1 MTTISIADKNRLTVR
16 GVMDGARYLVKQE
29 RNGWWIEPAP
39 EARRHP
45 REIKDAKKD
54 LAGHLDA
61 LAATASRLNQ
71 PKMKAFRHA
80 GSEILRGYE
89 RRE

>member
-39 EARRHP
+39 EARRRT
-45 REIKDAKKD
+45 REVKGAKKD

-61 LAATASRLNQ
+61 LAA
-71 PKMKAFRHA
+71 
-80 GSEILRGYE
+80 RGFTFDPANTE
-89 RRE
+89 SVPPCRF

>member
-1 MTTISIADKNRLTVR
+1 MREISHLTTISIADKNRLTVR

-61 LAATASRLNQ
+61 LAAHGF
-71 PKMKAFRHA
+71 AFEPAQDESVPPCRF
-80 GSEILRGYE
+80 
-89 RRE
+89 